1 VSSAI
6 PSAETRLLAKS
17 PMPLVP
23 LDSLDDPRLAPY
35 RDLPHRKGGP
45 GDDGGTFIAEGRLVV
60 ERLWQSPYRIASLL
74 VANSHTAWAEDLLGT
89 ARRQTLAEAP
99 PIAYALPDAL
109 INRLVGFAFHQGA
122 LACGLRTTPPCHAQ
136 AIADWYA
143 PSTAGCERADAA
155 HDRSAAG
162 CTLVALPA
170 MNSAD
175 NLGSLLR
182 SARGLGAAGLVLG
195 AQSADPLSRRAIR
208 VSMGH
213 ALNLPLQFA
222 RDWLKD
228 LKRLRAAGFRLIGCE
243 HHPRMIPLCEA
254 PRHPRQVLVFGHE
267 FAGLDAATLE
277 QLDLVV
283 GIPMADGVD
292 SLNVA
297 VAAAI
302 VLHHFTR

>member
-1 VSSAI
+1 
-6 PSAETRLLAKS
+6 
-17 PMPLVP
+17 
-23 LDSLDDPRLAPY
+23 
-35 RDLPHRKGGP
+35 
-45 GDDGGTFIAEGRLVV
+45 
-60 ERLWQSPYRIASLL
+60 
-74 VANSHTAWAEDLLGT
+74 VANSHTAWAEELLQT
-89 ARRQTLAEAP
+89 PRRQAPAEP
-99 PIAYALPDAL
+99 PPEAYALPDAL
-109 INRLVGFAFHQGA
+109 INQLVGFTFHQGA
-122 LACGLRTTPPCHAQ
+122 LACGLRAAPACHAQ

-143 PSTAGCERADAA
+143 PAAASCERAGAA
-155 HDRSAAG
+155 YDEPATG

-213 ALNLPLQFA
+213 ALNLPLHFT
-222 RDWLKD
+222 RDWLED
-228 LKRLRAAGFRLIGCE
+228 LKRLRSVGFRLIGCE
-243 HHPRMIPLCEA
+243 HHPRMIPLSEA
-254 PRHPRQVLVFGHE
+254 PRHPRQVLAFGHE
-267 FAGLDAATLE
+267 FAGLDADTLE

-283 GIPMADGVD
+283 GIPMTPGVD